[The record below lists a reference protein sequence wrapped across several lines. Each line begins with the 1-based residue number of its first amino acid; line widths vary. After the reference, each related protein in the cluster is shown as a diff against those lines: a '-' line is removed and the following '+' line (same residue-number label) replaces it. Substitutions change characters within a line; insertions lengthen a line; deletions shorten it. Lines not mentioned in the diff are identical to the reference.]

1 MRSDSI
7 ELNKEQQY
15 MFQVGRTVCS
25 MRVNPLAP
33 KSESK
38 SALSSAELVQTEP
51 FCSSSEASNSN
62 KSIGE
67 GSLESSSRQQ
77 MRNSQMNMQT
87 QNEIQSNEDM
97 PSNER
102 S

>member
-1 MRSDSI
+1 MRSKAI
-7 ELNKEQQY
+7 ELYKEQQY

-25 MRVNPLAP
+25 MKVSVRLP
-33 KSESK
+33 KIDSK

-62 KSIGE
+62 KSIGD
-67 GSLESSSRQQ
+67 GSLMSSSRQQ

-87 QNEIQSNEDM
+87 
-97 PSNER
+97 
-102 S
+102 